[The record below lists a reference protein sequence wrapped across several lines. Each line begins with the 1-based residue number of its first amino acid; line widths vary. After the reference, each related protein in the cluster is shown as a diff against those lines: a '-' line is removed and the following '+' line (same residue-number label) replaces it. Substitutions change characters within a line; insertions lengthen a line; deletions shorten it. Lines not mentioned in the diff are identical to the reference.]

1 MEQRYGMSISSLGV
15 GSGLDLEGLVGQL
28 LEAQRKPKT
37 DALDLRENTVEAE
50 ISGIGKLK
58 SKLEDFQETLNSLRS
73 DANLKGREPTINN
86 PSEGIEPFTAEAS
99 NSAVEGDYQIA
110 ITQLASGSR
119 FETADATLPDG
130 SSGGGFASTSESVL
144 TSGSGSLTFEIPS
157 SSNTFTINITA
168 GQTLQELSSAIN
180 ASSENFGVQ
189 SSIIDTGT
197 AAGGAKLVFTSSVTG
212 EGNDLVI
219 VNDSDIAELDRIST
233 IASDRT
239 TSNSTNLTPA
249 VPAQSAQATIDGIAV
264 QSETNLFENVL
275 ENVGFTV
282 SELSELAADGVTAQT
297 SKLSIGFDT
306 EKVEE
311 NIRKFVTNFNA
322 LQAEIKLLTRYGES
336 DLEEDG
342 SLAGDSLVRG
352 IQTGINNILFSS
364 VDSSTLGG
372 IFQLGIELNDNSEL
386 EISANDRIGL
396 GSGEDRLKDALK
408 DNFDQIANLFTDE
421 SQGIAV
427 RLYDYVEEY
436 TSSRGLLKSRQDNAK
451 DQKEQIFDERLNL
464 ELRLASTEQILR
476 DKYLNLDQTV
486 ARLNSTGSALLASLG

>member
-1 MEQRYGMSISSLGV
+1 MAISSLGV
-15 GSGLDLEGLVGQL
+15 GSGLDLEALVGQL
-28 LEAQRKPKT
+28 LEAERKPKT
-37 DALDLRENTVEAE
+37 DALDSREESVTSE

-58 SKLEDFQETLNSLRS
+58 SKLEDFQETLDSLRS

-86 PSEGIEPFTAEAS
+86 PSEGIEPFTADAS

-110 ITQLASGSR
+110 ITQLAGGSR
-119 FETADATLPDG
+119 FETADATLT
-130 SSGGGFASTSESVL
+130 GGGSAGGFTSSSESVL
-144 TSGSGSLTFEIPS
+144 SSGSGSLTFEIPS
-157 SSNTFTINITA
+157 STNTFTINITA

-180 ASSENFGVQ
+180 AASENFGVQ

-197 AAGGAKLVFTSSVTG
+197 TTGGAKLVFTSSVTG
-212 EGNDLVI
+212 EGNELSI
-219 VNDSDIAELDRIST
+219 INNSNNSQLDRLST
-233 IASDRT
+233 IRQDATASA
-239 TSNSTNLTPA
+239 NLMTPA
-249 VPAQSAQATIDGIAV
+249 VSAKSAQATIDGIAV
-264 QSETNLFENVL
+264 QSTTNEFKNVIENVS
-275 ENVGFTV
+275 FTV
-282 SELSELAADGVTAQT
+282 SELSELAADGVTSQT

-311 NIRKFVTNFNA
+311 TIREFVSNFNA

-336 DLEEDG
+336 DLEDDG

-352 IQTGINNILFSS
+352 IQTGVNNILFSS

-372 IFQLGIELNDNSEL
+372 LFQLGIEYNDNAEL
-386 EISANDRIGL
+386 EISSTDRIGL

-408 DNFDQIANLFTDE
+408 DNFDEIAKLFTDE
-421 SQGIAV
+421 NQGIAV

-436 TSSRGLLKSRQDNAK
+436 TSSGGLLKSRENNAK
-451 DQKEQIFDERLNL
+451 DQREQILDERLNL